1 MKLKELTNKIFG
13 DNIDD
18 KMIGIWNGK
27 NGKIYPDYADEML
40 ETHGDYN
47 VVDYQYVE
55 SKKVLV
61 VAFEQE
67 E

>member
-1 MKLKELTNKIFG
+1 MKLKELVQKIFG
-13 DNIDD
+13 DRIED
-18 KMIGIWNGK
+18 KMIGIWKGENE
-27 NGKIYPDYADEML
+27 KIYPDYADEML

-61 VAFEQE
+61 VAFEKE
-67 E
+67 V